1 MRKPFAKRTGSAIAG
16 AIRSGAARTA
26 ASLNGESCRWLEDR
40 SLKRRGPDHRPPS
53 GLGKFRH
60 SVQPKP
66 LLQRD
71 RKRVVQGKGGSV
83 RVDLGGCRIIKK
95 KKSREKKTIQQ

>member
-26 ASLNGESCRWLEDR
+26 ASLNGESCQWLEGR

-53 GLGKFRH
+53 GLGKLRH
-60 SVQPKP
+60 SAHPKP
-66 LLQRD
+66 LLQRFEAASRIRSEEHTSALQSLM
-71 RKRVVQGKGGSV
+71 RKSYAVFCS
-83 RVDLGGCRIIKK
+83 KK
-95 KKSREKKTIQQ
+95 KN